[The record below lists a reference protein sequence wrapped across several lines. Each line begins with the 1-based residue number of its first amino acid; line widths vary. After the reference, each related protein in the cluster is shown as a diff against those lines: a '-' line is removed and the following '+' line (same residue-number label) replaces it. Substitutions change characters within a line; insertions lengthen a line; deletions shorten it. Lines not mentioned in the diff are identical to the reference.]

1 MSFFSELIST
11 LFDRRY
17 QKFLSKEAEAR
28 STTDLARAL
37 LGSIGEVS
45 GVTMAH
51 TVLDRYE
58 AMSAHEKLAFFE
70 FMTHELEIDPDEV
83 VTSLKAYKAD
93 PNKDTYR
100 SFAIASE
107 PKRQELARRL
117 NQVPGATG
125 QLVQLRKDL
134 LQVIKDRP
142 DLGPLD
148 VDLKH
153 LFASWFNRG
162 FLVLRPINWSSPA
175 DILEKIIAYEAVHA
189 IDSWDDLRRRLKPED
204 RRCFGFFHPSM
215 PNEPLIF
222 VEGRADER
230 HSQLYP
236 RSADR

>member
-1 MSFFSELIST
+1 MSFFSELVST
-11 LFDRRY
+11 LFERRY
-17 QKFLSKEAEAR
+17 QKFLSKEAEGR

-45 GVTMAH
+45 GVAMAH

-58 AMSAHEKLAFFE
+58 TMNANEKLAFFE
-70 FMTHELEIDPDEV
+70 FMTHELEIDPEEV
-83 VTSLKAYKAD
+83 ISSLKAYKAD
-93 PNKDTYR
+93 PNKDSYR

-153 LFASWFNRG
+153 LFASWFNR
-162 FLVLRPINWSSPA
+162 
-175 DILEKIIAYEAVHA
+175 
-189 IDSWDDLRRRLKPED
+189 
-204 RRCFGFFHPSM
+204 
-215 PNEPLIF
+215 
-222 VEGRADER
+222 
-230 HSQLYP
+230 
-236 RSADR
+236 

>member
-1 MSFFSELIST
+1 MSFFSELVST
-11 LFDRRY
+11 LFERRY
-17 QKFLSKEAEAR
+17 QKFLSKEAEGR

-45 GVTMAH
+45 GVAMAH

-58 AMSAHEKLAFFE
+58 TMNANEKLAFFE
-70 FMTHELEIDPDEV
+70 FMTHELEIDPEEV
-83 VTSLKAYKAD
+83 IETLKAYKAD
-93 PNKDTYR
+93 PNKDSYR

-162 FLVLRPINWSSPA
+162 FLGATPNK
-175 DILEKIIAYEAVHA
+175 LEQP
-189 IDSWDDLRRRLKPED
+189 RRY
-204 RRCFGFFHPSM
+204 FGKNHC
-215 PNEPLIF
+215 L
-222 VEGRADER
+222 
-230 HSQLYP
+230 
-236 RSADR
+236 